1 MGRLFTLFLLAGLSV
16 GPALAA
22 QGYTSRMNIL
32 KNRQRQELK
41 ALKLK
46 QQYAKESL
54 KNGQLTHAARL
65 QLKHQLKSEER
76 KLRERQRDMREEL
89 KDRNQLLKLGLN
101 QLH

>member
-1 MGRLFTLFLLAGLSV
+1 MGRLFTLILLAGLSV

-22 QGYTSRMNIL
+22 QGYASGVNIL

-54 KNGQLTHAARL
+54 KDGQLTHAVRL
-65 QLKHQLKSEER
+65 QLKHQLESEKR
-76 KLRERQRDMREEL
+76 KLRERQRDERQEL
-89 KDRNQLLKLGLN
+89 KDRNRLLKQGLN
-101 QLH
+101 QLY